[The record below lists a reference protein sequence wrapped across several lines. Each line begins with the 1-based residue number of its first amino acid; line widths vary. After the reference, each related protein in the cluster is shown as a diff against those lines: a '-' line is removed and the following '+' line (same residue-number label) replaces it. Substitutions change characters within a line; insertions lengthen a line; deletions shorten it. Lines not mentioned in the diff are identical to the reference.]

1 MVIIED
7 IGLVFIHIPKTA
19 GTSIKKWMQENC
31 NAQLAGSPHAG
42 VGQIKEKNIKLP
54 DNTQFFTVVR
64 NPFAR
69 QLSHYR
75 YHLEM
80 HREIVKHNQQ
90 EKINDPAPVR
100 ILEELEKGFE
110 HWFLEEKEFVR
121 PNPRW
126 WNYKWTNQWQWID
139 VDNTHIMKF
148 ENLQEDIQW
157 LFNKTNCYSPLTTEN
172 ASGSY
177 KENYRDH
184 YSQKL
189 REIVEREHQRDFEL
203 FGYTF

>member
-69 QLSHYR
+69 QLSHYK

-90 EKINDPAPVR
+90 EKINDPEPVR

-126 WNYKWTNQWQWID
+126 WNYKWTNQWQWI
-139 VDNTHIMKF
+139 NEKTHVMKY
-148 ENLQEDIQW
+148 ETLDRDIQW
-157 LFNKTNCYSPLTTEN
+157 LYEKTGINNPLPFEN
-172 ASGSY
+172 VSGSY
-177 KENYRDH
+177 KLNYREW
-184 YSQKL
+184 YSKKL
-189 REIVEREHQRDFEL
+189 KNIVETKHKNDLEKFNYS
-203 FGYTF
+203 F